1 MNIVEAY
8 LKFNK
13 QLIILVSGLSG
24 SNKSQLAKFI
34 ERDFKIK
41 SINIDDYC
49 IKEFEKMVDV
59 IDGVKINDWDDIDS
73 VNWKNINKDV
83 EKYKDLGVVLY
94 GSYITSDK
102 ITFNPDFH
110 IHVKI
115 SKQNLIDARR
125 TFIKNNPDT
134 CEKLIKFVDTPTEHA
149 IINKIVF
156 PHYQKYLE
164 QSKIDKYINAN
175 ELDVNEVYDAASS
188 FLFNKINERLKTL
201 VKQPNSK
208 EIIDSTDDK
217 TNDKTDDTTDDKTND
232 ESDKK
237 IDIDEM
243 SIETETDTDDSDEID
258 DNDSSDTDKK

>member
-13 QLIILVSGLSG
+13 QLIILVTGLSG
-24 SNKSQLAKFI
+24 SNKSQLANFI

-41 SINIDDYC
+41 AINVDDYC
-49 IKEFEKMVDV
+49 KKDFEKFVEV

-73 VNWKNINKDV
+73 IEWKDV
-83 EKYKDLGVVLY
+83 NISVEKEKETGVVLY
-94 GSYITSDK
+94 GSYIPTNK
-102 ITFNPDFH
+102 IKFTPDFH

-125 TFIKNNPDT
+125 TFIKNNP
-134 CEKLIKFVDTPTEHA
+134 EKCKELIKFVDTPTEHA

-175 ELDVNEVYDAASS
+175 EITTDEVYDAAAS
-188 FLFNKINERLKTL
+188 FLFNKINERLPIL
-201 VKQPNSK
+201 VKQSK
-208 EIIDSTDDK
+208 NIDDNKMTNKKEKKIYTDDDLD
-217 TNDKTDDTTDDKTND
+217 NDLDDEPD
-232 ESDKK
+232 
-237 IDIDEM
+237 
-243 SIETETDTDDSDEID
+243 DDSDSDLD
-258 DNDSSDTDKK
+258 DDIKSSINKYGDSNSS

>member
-13 QLIILVSGLSG
+13 QLIILISGLSG

-34 ERDFKIK
+34 ERDFKLKAINTNDYSIK
-41 SINIDDYC
+41 D
-49 IKEFEKMVDV
+49 FEKMVEV

-73 VNWKNINKDV
+73 VDWLNINKDV
-83 EKYKDLGVVLY
+83 EKYKEKGVVLY

-125 TFIKNNPDT
+125 TFIKNNPDK
-134 CEKLIKFVDTPTEHA
+134 CKELIRFVDTPTEHA
-149 IINKIVF
+149 IINRIVF

-175 ELDVNEVYDAASS
+175 ELGIDEVYDAASN
-188 FLFNKINERLKTL
+188 FLFNKINERLKTF
-201 VKQPNSK
+201 VKQPNAK
-208 EIIDSTDDK
+208 EIINSSV
-217 TNDKTDDTTDDKTND
+217 DKTDDDKTDDD
-232 ESDKK
+232 K

-243 SIETETDTDDSDEID
+243 SIETDTETDTQTDSDIDDSD
-258 DNDSSDTDKK
+258 DSTDTDKK